1 MVIRSIWEL
10 FRKKPRAPQRVHRLL
25 RTCSKHGRING
36 NQRIWGTL
44 FWDKVPCW
52 LRCFRHFK
60 TTSSILI
67 HVYVY
72 IIICI
77 HFAFA
82 CQYIYIYVLFIMFL
96 IYVLFVVLLFN
107 YCSHFIYSF
116 LMRMAMERDII
127 YTIRLWHFDSW
138 SWLVSICAF
147 ASWVP
152 VAELMKL
159 FFSRDALVMR
169 LGPRTTSTNYGAWHW
184 AHENLQETLVSNMVK
199 KMWKVF
205 FP

>member
-1 MVIRSIWEL
+1 MLQTFQNHKFNSYTCLCIYNHMHSFRIRMSI
-10 FRKKPRAPQRVHRLL
+10 
-25 RTCSKHGRING
+25 
-36 NQRIWGTL
+36 
-44 FWDKVPCW
+44 
-52 LRCFRHFK
+52 
-60 TTSSILI
+60 
-67 HVYVY
+67 
-72 IIICI
+72 
-77 HFAFA
+77 
-82 CQYIYIYVLFIMFL
+82 YIYIYVLFIMFL

-169 LGPRTTSTNYGAWHW
+169 LGPWTTSTNYGAWHW